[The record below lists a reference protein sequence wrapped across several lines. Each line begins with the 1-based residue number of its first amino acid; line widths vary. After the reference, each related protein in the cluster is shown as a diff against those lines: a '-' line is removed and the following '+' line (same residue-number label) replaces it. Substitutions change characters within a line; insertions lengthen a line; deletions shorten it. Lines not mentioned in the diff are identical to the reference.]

1 MGKRK
6 WWNSTGDD
14 AAQQPAPDPVEPVAA
29 FGTPVPESPTDP
41 QQPPAVAPLVSDSD
55 GLGTEDIL
63 APPVIEDAAAVM
75 PKAEEKLLLAPPLEF
90 GPEARLRPEPNGVTP
105 QPVRLEDHVSDTE
118 LDGGRVGA
126 NEIRAVSARGHM
138 HRWEGDVRQ
147 DAFAFGLSGNRLVL
161 AVSDGVG
168 NAVASSVG
176 SNAAVRE
183 SSREV
188 LDENT
193 VVSRARQ
200 AVQDAAVAR
209 GLSPRDVSATLVAA
223 SVPVE
228 PTRGGDKSLWPVTI
242 YQLGDSVAVRLRGG
256 AWDVLH
262 HPDARQTGSDDLTN
276 SAVDALPHS
285 GDAAIWIEHFEPED
299 VLLLVTDGVSNLAT
313 ANDEYKQAI
322 ISLFD
327 MRTPSMA
334 ELLRVVDATVKSFDD
349 DRTVVALRFL
359 ESEG

>member
-1 MGKRK
+1 MRKRK
-6 WWNSTGDD
+6 FLGATGD
-14 AAQQPAPDPVEPVAA
+14 AAQQPVPEPIEPVAPPGVA
-29 FGTPVPESPTDP
+29 DPEAPADTRRSPAAVPFVP
-41 QQPPAVAPLVSDSD
+41 DSD
-55 GLGTEDIL
+55 GFSAANTVDTPEIETPTEGV
-63 APPVIEDAAAVM
+63 PEV
-75 PKAEEKLLLAPPLEF
+75 EEQLLLVPPLEF
-90 GPEARLRPEPNGVTP
+90 GPEARLRPEPNAVTP
-105 QPVRLEDHVSDTE
+105 QSVRPEDYVSDTE

-126 NEIRAVSARGHM
+126 NEIRAVSARGHV
-138 HRWEGDVRQ
+138 HRWEGEVRQ

-176 SNAAVRE
+176 ANAAVRE
-183 SSREV
+183 ATREV
-188 LDENT
+188 LEEQT

-200 AVQDAAVAR
+200 AVQDAAVTR

-223 SVPVE
+223 SIPIE
-228 PTRGGDKSLWPVTI
+228 PTRGDDESLWPVTI

-262 HPDARQTGSDDLTN
+262 HPDARQSGSDDLTN

-285 GDAAIWIEHFEPED
+285 GEAAVWIEHFEPDD
-299 VLLLVTDGVSNLAT
+299 VLLLVTDGVSNLAA
-313 ANDEYKQAI
+313 ANSEYKRAI

-327 MRTPSMA
+327 GRTPSMA

-359 ESEG
+359 ESGG